1 MLFQGE
7 ERKANGYIP
16 YHTSR
21 RWQISEEERY
31 VNPKMEDELET
42 FKKKIAL
49 RFSQGQIPKEFA
61 FPRTHTDA
69 YYSIT
74 GKNRPEE
81 RSQEIKEG
89 KLKSILN

>member
-1 MLFQGE
+1 MLFEGE
-7 ERKANGYIP
+7 ERKPNGYIP

-49 RFSQGQIPKEFA
+49 RFSQGQIP
-61 FPRTHTDA
+61 
-69 YYSIT
+69 
-74 GKNRPEE
+74 
-81 RSQEIKEG
+81 
-89 KLKSILN
+89 